1 MTYPNFYEFPKICML
16 FTKKYLL
23 SRVEIIPSVMMDGE
37 SSAPSSASGTRRK
50 VFAKSKSVKTC
61 YSMPAPVR
69 IISKLV
75 LAEVSRKQNH

>member
-1 MTYPNFYEFPKICML
+1 MF
-16 FTKKYLL
+16 FTKKYFI
-23 SRVEIIPSVMMDGE
+23 SRVEIIPSVMLDGE

-69 IISKLV
+69 IIFKLFS
-75 LAEVSRKQNH
+75 VSQTESLRKINPKIAD